1 MVKKYSILFAFAAV
15 LASCAH
21 GNLDMAGMFSGS
33 SPRSDSRFETS
44 NAYNE
49 HHGFPV
55 VMVDDTYRVYVCT
68 DTHVDTSIYNLGVWM
83 RAYKSDSQCPFAIH
97 LGDLV
102 NADGHYPLFDSAM
115 HIVPEGYVSGKDTLF
130 VTVGN
135 HDIYYGQWTQFVEYF
150 RTASYL
156 FETKSKTTGQL
167 LDLYI
172 CLDSSDGTIGRK
184 QMAWLKD
191 VLTKAQDKKY
201 RHIIVYTHTHVFKQD
216 ASQGHTSN
224 YSIEETY
231 ELLGLMSQYGVE
243 LVMMGHDHSREVTSY
258 GGCTYIIVDS
268 MQDIQRDPYYMV
280 LSIGEKIRYDF
291 VNEGLR
297 PNPRGEK

>member
-1 MVKKYSILFAFAAV
+1 MIKKYSILFAFAAV

-33 SPRSDSRFETS
+33 SPRSDSRFATS
-44 NAYNE
+44 NAHNE
-49 HHGFPV
+49 LHGFSTRL
-55 VMVDDTYRVYVCT
+55 VDDDYRVYVGT
-68 DTHVDTSIYNLGVWM
+68 DSHVDTSCYNLEQFV
-83 RAYKSDSQCPFAIH
+83 RAYKSDAACPFAIH

-102 NADGHYPLFDSAM
+102 NADGHYPLFDSAI
-115 HIVPEGYVSGKDTLF
+115 HIVPEGYVRGKDTLF

-135 HDIYYGQWTQFVEYF
+135 HDIYYAQWNAFIAYYH
-150 RTASYL
+150 TATYY

-191 VLTKAQDKKY
+191 VLAKAQDKKY

-243 LVMMGHDHSREVTSY
+243 LVMMGHDHSREVTMY

-268 MQDIQRDPYYMV
+268 MQDIQREPYYMV
-280 LSIGEKIRYDF
+280 LSIDEKIRYDF

-297 PNPRGEK
+297 PNPNGEK